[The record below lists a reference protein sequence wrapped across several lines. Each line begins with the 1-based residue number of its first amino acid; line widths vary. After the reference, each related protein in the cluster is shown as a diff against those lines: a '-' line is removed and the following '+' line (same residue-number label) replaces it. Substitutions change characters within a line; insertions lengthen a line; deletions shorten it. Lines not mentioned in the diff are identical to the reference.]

1 MTTPPATETRRL
13 DIRYFAAIREAL
25 GVDREPWVTTAS
37 TLAELRRELAARSD
51 RHAQALGPSRPV
63 RFAVNHVLSPE
74 TAELPSGDGVEVAV
88 FPPVTGG

>member
-1 MTTPPATETRRL
+1 MTATAAEPKHL

-37 TLAELRRELAARSD
+37 TLAELRRELAARSVL
-51 RHAQALGPSRPV
+51 HAQALAPSRPV
-63 RFAVNHVLSPE
+63 RFAVNQVLSPE
-74 TAELPSGDGVEVAV
+74 AAELPSGGRVEVAV